1 MKISKLIEVLAQ
13 YLQEQKQDMPVMVE
27 QYDGI
32 TDDSVLEELEE
43 LDINVDG
50 KSLVIDGIYNL
61 PEKSKLNNE

>member
-13 YLQEQKQDMPVMVE
+13 YLQERGDMDILVE
-27 QYDGI
+27 KYDGI

>member
-13 YLQEQKQDMPVMVE
+13 YLQERGDMDILVE
-27 QYDGI
+27 KYDGI
-32 TDDSVLEELEE
+32 VDDTVREELEE
-43 LDINVDG
+43 LDINADG